1 MRFCRASQEEEEKER
16 AEWQW
21 ETDPGFVVVFA
32 VKHPTVPNSI
42 SVQSLST
49 NNPII

>member
-21 ETDPGFVVVFA
+21 ETEPGFVVVFA
-32 VKHPTVPNSI
+32 AKQQPGCQI
-42 SVQSLST
+42 LSNLFSN
-49 NNPII
+49 NNPFI